1 MSRSLVVFLPVCRPS
16 LKLSAKPFFFFAVE
30 EAMATENS
38 WRLEIGVPSKLAK
51 WFHRLQASVENIS
64 SDSHKRNSCSCLG
77 LFTRGSLCPWIFTSD
92 INTTAS
98 WQKEGGGRKKKYKG
112 RASEANK
119 SKSGLSWHSLV
130 SFSLRTFGLREKYR
144 VLESERKGPRPP
156 TSLQNCCVIWWYLW
170 ESQFVHCL
178 AFDYARCWVPGTQM
192 SLWDKKKKRNKKKQ
206 KTVN

>member
-1 MSRSLVVFLPVCRPS
+1 MSAEPKTVGETIFS
-16 LKLSAKPFFFFAVE
+16 FAVE
-30 EAMATENS
+30 EATATENS
-38 WRLEIGVPSKLAK
+38 WRLEIGVPSKQAK

-64 SDSHKRNSCSCLG
+64 SDSHKRNSCSRLG

-98 WQKEGGGRKKKYKG
+98 WQKERGGRKKKYKG
-112 RASEANK
+112 RASEGNK

-130 SFSLRTFGLREKYR
+130 SFSLRIFGLREKYG

-170 ESQFVHCL
+170 ESHSFTAWPLIMLVVGYLVCK
-178 AFDYARCWVPGTQM
+178 CPCEI
-192 SLWDKKKKRNKKKQ
+192 KKK
-206 KTVN
+206 